1 MNGTVRSLIRRKYG
15 KNFKSRN
22 NRTKAVLCAGMIICG
37 IIVIIC
43 ALYIEKRVS
52 PFMKQYTQLKAEQ
65 MMSELFCDTVENKMK
80 ELGITY
86 EELTDSAFSN
96 QGEIQTFNTDVVSV
110 NRLKNEVTEELSEKL
125 DNEYEYEVE
134 MPIGSV
140 IESEFLSGSGI
151 KLKFNNTLTGR
162 VYCEYRTEFET
173 GGINQTV
180 HRLYIDITGD
190 LLVIAGG
197 EQEPLN
203 YTCSVLLGETVIVG
217 HVPNTMY

>member
-1 MNGTVRSLIRRKYG
+1 MSFTIDSVIRRNFGKKY
-15 KNFKSRN
+15 KSRN
-22 NRTKAVLCAGMIICG
+22 NKAKAALFVVLVIFTAIL
-37 IIVIIC
+37 IIC
-43 ALYIEKRVS
+43 AIYIEKRVS
-52 PFMKQYTQLKAEQ
+52 PFMKQFTQLKAEQ
-65 MMSELFCDTVENKMK
+65 MMSELFSSTVENKMK
-80 ELGITY
+80 ELNITY

-96 QGEIQTFNTDVVSV
+96 QGEIQTFNTDVVAV
-110 NRLKNEVTEELSEKL
+110 NRLKNEVTKELTEKL
-125 DNEYEYEVE
+125 DKEYDYEVE
-134 MPIGSV
+134 IPVGSV
-140 IESEFLSGSGI
+140 TDSEFLSGTGI
-151 KLKFNNTLTGR
+151 KLKFNNTVTGR
-162 VYCEYRTEFET
+162 VSCEYRTEFES